1 MKRKLS
7 SFLLAV
13 LLAACNLPAAAT
25 PLATSTAI
33 PLPTQTAGS
42 LAATNTAAPAET
54 ATSEAPTEA
63 PLEAIWIASPGA
75 GSAVTSPVTVAGQSR
90 PTFEQHLVV
99 AVYGED
105 GTLLSRQP
113 TIIGADAG
121 SPGPYSI
128 DLEFSVDHEQ
138 PGRIAVYETSAM
150 DGGILHLASVELT
163 LLPAGGAGNIVP
175 APAALEN
182 MDITFPPANVEISGG
197 TITVSGVSEY
207 YFESQLGLLLCGGG
221 GSGEPHELCGTAD
234 NVLASGV
241 AMIDSPDMGLPG
253 TFSGTLTWSVSEGTP
268 GRIIVYGDSP
278 RDGGLLHVTSIPVL
292 IQP

>member
-1 MKRKLS
+1 MNRKLGS
-7 SFLLAV
+7 VLLA
-13 LLAACNLPAAAT
+13 LMLAACNLPGGSTPAAAT
-25 PLATSTAI
+25 STPI
-33 PLPTQTAGS
+33 VLPTTGS
-42 LAATNTAAPAET
+42 PAATNTAAPAEP
-54 ATSEAPTEA
+54 ATSEAPSGA

-75 GSAVTSPVTVAGQSR
+75 GSSVTSPVTITGQSR

-99 AVYGED
+99 AIYGED
-105 GTLLSRQP
+105 GTLLARQP
-113 TIIGADAG
+113 TIIAADAG

-128 DLEFSVDHEQ
+128 DLDFNVDHEQ

-150 DGGILHLASVELT
+150 DGGIVHLASVELT
-163 LLPAGGAGNIVP
+163 LLPSAGTANILP

-197 TITVSGVSEY
+197 SITVSGVSEY

-221 GSGEPHELCGTAD
+221 DGGGAADDLCGDAH
-234 NVLASGV
+234 NVLAFSV

-253 TFSGTLTWSVSEGTP
+253 TFSGTLTWSVSEATP

-292 IQP
+292 ILP